1 MQALISQLG
10 QTFAKARSL
19 EELTRPLL
27 EMLQKVTS
35 LESTYLTRIDL
46 GQRVQQVLFARN
58 TQSLQIPEN
67 LSVPWE
73 DTLCKRAIDENRLYT
88 DDVGTIWGDSQAARA
103 LGIQTYASTP
113 VHLSDGA
120 LYGTLCGASAKRQP
134 LQRDTQDV
142 MRLFAQFLGQ
152 QVEREQL
159 LVQIQVQNEE
169 LQRLA
174 RTDALTGLPN
184 RRALIEQL
192 GQLQAIA
199 RRQERYVL
207 VGMIDMD
214 GFKAINDGYG
224 HEAGDR
230 FLQLLADQR
239 REATR
244 GSDLVAR
251 QGGDEFAFAGLG
263 PFLSEPVAPALNETQ
278 ARLFASTRA
287 EALCLGQ
294 GVSLNYQG
302 ASVGLVAVT
311 PDTDADSALQQ
322 ADLAMY
328 QTKQARKARH
338 PVAA

>member
-1 MQALISQLG
+1 MQALISQLS

-19 EELTRPLL
+19 EELARPLL
-27 EMLQKVTS
+27 EMLQKATS

-58 TQSLQIPEN
+58 TQSLRIPEN

-73 DTLCKRAIDENRLYT
+73 DTLCKRALDENCLYT
-88 DDVGTIWGDSQAARA
+88 ADVDQIWGDSQAAKA

-113 VHLSDGA
+113 VHLSDGE
-120 LYGTLCGASAKRQP
+120 LYGTLCGASASRKP
-134 LQRDTQDV
+134 LQPETKDV

-159 LVQIQVQNEE
+159 LSQVQVQNEE

-174 RTDALTGLPN
+174 RTDTLTGLPN

-192 GQLQAIA
+192 DQLQAIA

-230 FLQLLADQR
+230 FLQLLSNQMRDAM
-239 REATR
+239 R
-244 GSDLVAR
+244 GSDLIAR
-251 QGGDEFAFAGLG
+251 QGGDEFVFAGLG
-263 PFLSEPVAPALNETQ
+263 PFLREPIAPAISETQ
-278 ARLFASTRA
+278 ARLFASTQA
-287 EALCLGQ
+287 QALCLGPE
-294 GVSLNYQG
+294 VALNYAG
-302 ASVGLVAVT
+302 ASVGLVAIT
-311 PDTDADSALQQ
+311 PDTNADIALQQ
-322 ADLAMY
+322 ADLVMY
-328 QTKQARKARH
+328 QTKQARKLGHQAL
-338 PVAA
+338 A

>member
-230 FLQLLADQR
+230 FLQLLADQM
-239 REATR
+239 R